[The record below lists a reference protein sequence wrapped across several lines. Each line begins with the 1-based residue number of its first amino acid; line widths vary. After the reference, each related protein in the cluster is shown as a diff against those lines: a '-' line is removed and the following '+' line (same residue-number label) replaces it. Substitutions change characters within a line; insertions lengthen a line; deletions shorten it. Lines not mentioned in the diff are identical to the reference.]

1 MGTCG
6 DNFINMAGL
15 ESNSMSFS
23 NPMFNVEPPA
33 NLYSEEPTKDITFG
47 VVNPTYV
54 ALTEINSPDKGEGLT
69 LEYFTAAESSHH
81 YEEINLPGEETK
93 TEERSG
99 NIESG
104 EFEIE
109 NVLQVISQVASSGET
124 GGEILGRNIN
134 NETADVVAN
143 NSTNEMSERK
153 TGDHETLVQ
162 LSDIFGNIENKE
174 EQKTEEISDVD
185 NIMEKTEE

>member
-1 MGTCG
+1 
-6 DNFINMAGL
+6 MAGL

-23 NPMFNVEPPA
+23 NPMFNIEPPA

-54 ALTEINSPDKGEGLT
+54 ALTELNSPDNGEGGLT
-69 LEYFTAAESSHH
+69 LEYFSSGGSSHH

-104 EFEIE
+104 ESEIE

-162 LSDIFGNIENKE
+162 LSDIFGNIGNRE

-185 NIMEKTEE
+185 NIMEKIEE